1 MRAVSTAAA
10 LLAVF
15 ALAQG
20 CRSDP
25 DPLERLFDVSEGCLV
40 NSDCAEPLVCAF
52 QRCHVECITS
62 RDCSG
67 ELRCVG
73 VHEPERVC
81 QLEVEASCRTSADC
95 VPGFVCGQDGACRDH
110 CRADAECVG
119 DQLCI
124 RGLCAEPSE
133 LDDHGDLPQILATA
147 SCRLSSDCQ
156 DGAHCMGGVCLPECR
171 SQRDCAAGEGC
182 EDGACKVVEVET
194 PCACHQ
200 AIDCDA
206 SETCDGCACQP
217 LPAPECVVSGDCEQ
231 GERCL
236 SGVCGDEC
244 VEDRDCPASQVC
256 KGGAC
261 AEPAPRTT
269 VVADAVIDSALD
281 IALMRGVSK
290 VQNRLRITGMG
301 LASTAGLEQLE
312 SVGSLE
318 IVQLNVLVTTDA
330 AASEKARSTVLA
342 GLSGLRHIR
351 GDLYIDSSNL
361 LALPFG
367 DGLIIDGNVTIVAG
381 SLSCAAIYEFQQ
393 RVAVQL
399 SFTTD
404 RSGGCSGAC
413 DAGACEAL

>member
-1 MRAVSTAAA
+1 MRVVSTALA
-10 LLAVF
+10 LLALF

-25 DPLERLFDVSEGCLV
+25 DPLERLFDASEGCLV

-95 VPGFVCGQDGACRDH
+95 VPGFVCGHDGACRDQ

-133 LDDHGDLPQILATA
+133 LDDYGDLPQILASA

-156 DGAHCMGGVCLPECR
+156 DGAHCVDGVCLPECR
-171 SQRDCAAGEGC
+171 SQRDCAAGERC
-182 EDGACKVVEVET
+182 EDGACKLAEVAPT
-194 PCACHQ
+194 CACHQ
-200 AIDCDA
+200 DVDCDA
-206 SETCDGCACQP
+206 TETCDGCACQP
-217 LPAPECVVSGDCEQ
+217 LPAPECVVNADCGQ
-231 GERCL
+231 GRRCS
-236 SGVCGDEC
+236 SGVCGYEC
-244 VEDRDCPASQVC
+244 LEDRDCPASQIC
-256 KGGAC
+256 EGGAC
-261 AEPAPRTT
+261 AEPDPTTT
-269 VVADAVIDSALD
+269 VVDDAVIDSALD
-281 IALMRGVSK
+281 IALMRGVSN
-290 VQNRLRITGMG
+290 VQNRLRITGVSLG
-301 LASTAGLEQLE
+301 STRGLEQLE

-318 IVQLNVLVTTDA
+318 ILRLQVPVTADV
-330 AASEKARSTVLA
+330 AASEEARSTVLA

-351 GDLYIDSSNL
+351 GDVYMEGSNL

-367 DGLIIDGNVTIVAG
+367 DGLIIDGNVTIIGG

-393 RVAVQL
+393 RVTVKL
-399 SFTTD
+399 SFTAKL
-404 RSGGCSGAC
+404 SGGCSGAC
-413 DAGACEAL
+413 DTGACPAP